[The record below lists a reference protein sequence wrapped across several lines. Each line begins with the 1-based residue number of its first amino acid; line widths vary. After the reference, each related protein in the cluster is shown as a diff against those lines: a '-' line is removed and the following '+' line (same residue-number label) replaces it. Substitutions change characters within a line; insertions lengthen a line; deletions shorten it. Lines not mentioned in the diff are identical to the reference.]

1 MLLRFFPVKGL
12 PLIARIFSY
21 STENPPRSPAGQANR
36 KKSGLI
42 PTVSLYI
49 KVYLCYYE
57 GAQREGRQE
66 TGGVALGTLY
76 IKEGSSMSL
85 LEDARNIQR
94 KDPAARNVLEVILLY
109 PGFHILV
116 YHRVAHWLYEHK
128 HFFLARWVSQHG
140 RHKTGIEIHP
150 GAKIGKCL
158 FIDHGMGIVFGETT
172 EIGDNCT
179 IYHGVTLGGTGKDT
193 GKRHPTLGNN
203 VLIGAGTKV
212 LGPVFIGDNARVGA
226 GSVVLRNLPANCTAV
241 GVPAEVVRINN
252 KAIVP
257 SDDLDQQD
265 LPDVTAQRLTELDR
279 RISAIERAAQGDT
292 PPPTAEQLAKRR
304 KN

>member
-1 MLLRFFPVKGL
+1 
-12 PLIARIFSY
+12 
-21 STENPPRSPAGQANR
+21 
-36 KKSGLI
+36 
-42 PTVSLYI
+42 
-49 KVYLCYYE
+49 
-57 GAQREGRQE
+57 
-66 TGGVALGTLY
+66 
-76 IKEGSSMSL
+76 MSL
-85 LEDARNIQR
+85 LADARNIQR

-212 LGPVFIGDNARVGA
+212 LGPVFIGDNARVG
-226 GSVVLRNLPANCTAV
+226 
-241 GVPAEVVRINN
+241 VPAEVVRINN

-279 RISAIERAAQGDT
+279 RISAIERAAQGDI
-292 PPPTAEQLAKRR
+292 PPTAEQLAKRR

>member
-1 MLLRFFPVKGL
+1 MG
-12 PLIARIFSY
+12 
-21 STENPPRSPAGQANR
+21 
-36 KKSGLI
+36 
-42 PTVSLYI
+42 
-49 KVYLCYYE
+49 
-57 GAQREGRQE
+57 
-66 TGGVALGTLY
+66 
-76 IKEGSSMSL
+76 L

-94 KDPAARNVLEVILLY
+94 KDPAARSVLEVILLY

-116 YHRVAHWLYEHK
+116 YHRIAHWLYQHE
-128 HFFLARWVSQHG
+128 HFFLARWVSQRG

-150 GAKIGKCL
+150 GATIGKCL

-212 LGPVFIGDNARVGA
+212 LGPVYIGDNARIGA

-252 KAIVP
+252 KAVIP
-257 SDDLDQQD
+257 ADDLDQQD
-265 LPDVTAQRLTELDR
+265 LPDVVAQRITDLDR
-279 RISAIERAAQGDT
+279 RISALEKHKQGDV
-292 PPPTAEQLAKRR
+292 PPTAEQIAQRQKAQRQ
-304 KN
+304 K